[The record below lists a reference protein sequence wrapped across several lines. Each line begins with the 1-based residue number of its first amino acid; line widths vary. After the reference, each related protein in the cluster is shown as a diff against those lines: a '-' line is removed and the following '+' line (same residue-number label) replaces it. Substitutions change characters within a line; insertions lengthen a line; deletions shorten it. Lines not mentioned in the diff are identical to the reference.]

1 MKSTIRQRIKN
12 TNLPFSQTC
21 RLSCRFERVTRKN
34 TVGNS
39 NVLTIS
45 AQNGLVNQ
53 LEYYNQQYASD
64 NTSGYTLL
72 KKGEF
77 AYNKSYSDG
86 YPLGAIKRLSRYE
99 EGIVSPLYL
108 CFSAKPGTC
117 PEFYEQYFESG
128 LFNGELYRIAQEG
141 ARNHG
146 ILNISNEDFFNT
158 EIIDPPLEGQKRIA
172 EILEC
177 CDRVIRLKRE
187 LIEEKKKQKKS
198 LMQKLLNPDS
208 GFRLPGFNGEWK
220 TSPLKEITTYV
231 DYRGKTPTKTATGI
245 PLITAKNIKKGMIDY
260 QASQEYV
267 SHDEYMEVMHRGLPQ
282 IGDVLVTTE
291 APCGN
296 VAQVDTP
303 DIALA
308 QRVIKFRGKKD
319 VLDNRF
325 LMYMLLSKQVQEKL
339 ISLSTGGTAQGIKGT
354 TLHSLTI
361 NYPSV
366 LEQIEISKILSS
378 SDREIDLLEQDLTQW
393 EQKKKSLMQL
403 LLTGKVRV

>member
-1 MKSTIRQRIKN
+1 MSKN
-12 TNLPFSQTC
+12 TDLPFSQTC

-64 NTSGYTLL
+64 NTSGYSLL

-158 EIIDPPLEGQKRIA
+158 EIIDPPLEEQKRIA

-177 CDRVIRLKRE
+177 CDKVIRLKLE

-220 TSPLKEITTYV
+220 HCTISDVADLLTGFPFESKSFVEDGIKLLRCSNVKREKLDWSPVITEYWPSTQGLEKYLLKHQDIVVAMDGALVGYSFAQIRQQ
-231 DYRGKTPTKTATGI
+231 DL
-245 PLITAKNIKKGMIDY
+245 PL
-260 QASQEYV
+260 
-267 SHDEYMEVMHRGLPQ
+267 L
-282 IGDVLVTTE
+282 LV
-291 APCGN
+291 
-296 VAQVDTP
+296 
-303 DIALA
+303 
-308 QRVIKFRGKKD
+308 QRVARLRAKDCHPDFLKFLIINPSFGTYIDAVKTTTAIPHMCPKD
-319 VLDNRF
+319 ILDYGVDIPF
-325 LMYMLLSKQVQEKL
+325 SME
-339 ISLSTGGTAQGIKGT
+339 
-354 TLHSLTI
+354 
-361 NYPSV
+361 
-366 LEQIEISKILSS
+366 EQQAIATILSS
-378 SDREIDLLEQDLTQW
+378 ADHELDLLEQDLTQW